1 MAKTKLVN
9 GKRVELTAAEI
20 LQIDAAKPPHVP
32 RPNPNLNAAIQAI
45 INGDLTA
52 AQAAMDETA

>member
-9 GKRVELTAAEI
+9 GNRVELTDDEVA
-20 LQIDAAKPPHVP
+20 QIEASKPPHVP
-32 RPNPNLNAAIQAI
+32 QPTPNINAAIQAI

-52 AQAAMDETA
+52 AQAAMDEAA